1 MIRLH
6 FSHVSLK
13 FDPSSSFHRYEKHG
27 LAEISRS
34 FTERSSGWDHML
46 LHHPTLL
53 RVSSG
58 TSMGTN
64 TFSLAVF
71 RVSYH

>member
-1 MIRLH
+1 M
-6 FSHVSLK
+6 SLK
-13 FDPSSSFHRYEKHG
+13 FDPSSSSHRYEKHG
-27 LAEISRS
+27 LAEISRGV
-34 FTERSSGWDHML
+34 TERSSGWDHML
-46 LHHPTLL
+46 LHHPALL

-58 TSMGTN
+58 TSVGTD